1 VGSAGLRG
9 EEAPGGGEREFVLKY
24 GVQSIAMIL
33 GMQLI
38 EENGAAKIFYQPR
51 SGHDPRK

>member
-1 VGSAGLRG
+1 MT
-9 EEAPGGGEREFVLKY
+9 KY